1 MCQKLVAMQSFIGK
15 NKAPLYITDTRS
27 EIISFSI
34 FFLLLCSRKYTARKL
49 TQLHVFFTRGKILT
63 SPAVVTC

>member
-34 FFLLLCSRKYTARKL
+34 FFYCYAQENIQRVNLLSYTYFLRAER
-49 TQLHVFFTRGKILT
+49 
-63 SPAVVTC
+63 S